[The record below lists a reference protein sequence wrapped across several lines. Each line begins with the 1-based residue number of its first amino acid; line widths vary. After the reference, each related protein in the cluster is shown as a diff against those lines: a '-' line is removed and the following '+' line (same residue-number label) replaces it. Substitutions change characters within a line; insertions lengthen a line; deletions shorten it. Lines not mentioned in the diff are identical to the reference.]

1 MNWRKIP
8 RFLRG
13 TILSDRNI
21 ERISVILRM
30 KVNVL
35 SILSFCLL
43 INCTGWNLLSAGS
56 PRIET
61 HPIRGGSNPAQS
73 ISRGGFLFFETSS
86 WTGDLSKAAPTD
98 FGESCAY
105 SIFSVYAYG
114 DSSVEASIRNG
125 NIQDVGFV
133 EFDQIAVLGGTVYQS
148 FCTVV
153 WGKRS
158 ESIRPARSD
167 GEKQ

>member
-1 MNWRKIP
+1 MILTMNTKI
-8 RFLRG
+8 
-13 TILSDRNI
+13 
-21 ERISVILRM
+21 
-30 KVNVL
+30 L
-35 SILSFCLL
+35 SILLLSFF
-43 INCTGWNLLSAGS
+43 IKCTGWNLLSAGS

-73 ISRGGFLFFETSS
+73 ISRGGFLFFETST
-86 WTGDLSKAAPTD
+86 WTGDLSKSEPAD

-114 DSSVEASIRNG
+114 DASVEASMRNG
-125 NIQDVGFV
+125 NIRDVGFV

-153 WGKRS
+153 WGRRRA

-167 GEKQ
+167 GEKK